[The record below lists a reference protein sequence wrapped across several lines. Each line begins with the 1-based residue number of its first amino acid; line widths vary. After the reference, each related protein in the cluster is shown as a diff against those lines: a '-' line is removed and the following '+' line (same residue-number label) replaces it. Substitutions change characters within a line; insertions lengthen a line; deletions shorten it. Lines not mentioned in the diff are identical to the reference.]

1 MIQYLCWKLR
11 LQKHSDSPLWEMNTN
26 RSVLISCTALNGSAS
41 HSFLPRS
48 QNRAMLE
55 LMIHLWLAIKCFHC
69 NGIRQEFEWAEEKPF
84 QMLDFCCLL
93 WKKKILLLKY
103 GEPAL
108 TKKSI
113 NYLDKPLKLQCKT
126 KLY

>member
-1 MIQYLCWKLR
+1 MSWR
-11 LQKHSDSPLWEMNTN
+11 ETFSN
-26 RSVLISCTALNGSAS
+26 VG
-41 HSFLPRS
+41 FL
-48 QNRAMLE
+48 LFT
-55 LMIHLWLAIKCFHC
+55 L
-69 NGIRQEFEWAEEKPF
+69 
-84 QMLDFCCLL
+84 
-93 WKKKILLLKY
+93 KKKILLLKY